1 MRKPASAPADCHNLS
16 VFCSSFCFGQ
26 FRLREQNIGGKRK
39 KEGGKKNKKK
49 GRKEG
54 RERKGKEG
62 KGRERKGEMGCTV
75 FLFLCFFFHWML
87 F

>member
-1 MRKPASAPADCHNLS
+1 MRKPAAAPADCHNLS
-16 VFCSSFCFGQ
+16 VFCSSFCFWQ
-26 FRLREQNIGGKRK
+26 FRLREQNIGGKRS
-39 KEGGKKNKKK
+39 KEGGKKKK
-49 GRKEG
+49 GKKG

-62 KGRERKGEMGCTV
+62 KERGDEGKGCTV